1 MKKSYPLFTATIVYS
16 GLRLEVARAINMLVI
31 TLLALALFYS
41 EIGWLTIGVISVL
54 TFFALEY
61 CWRKPLAVFSDIAFN
76 ELGLVMLS
84 SQSGRYQGQ
93 ISDRSLVCDW
103 WCLLHITA
111 PGALPEEQ
119 WLTLW
124 RDAVDDHTYRRLSRV
139 VRIKRRV
146 I

>member
-139 VRIKRRV
+139 VRIKRRL